1 MALKTDYKD
10 YVADGARKYRL
21 TANADGTTGI
31 EDATAYAQQGDRFG
45 AADINAT
52 NTAVNAAAGAAAAAQ
67 STANAA
73 MPKAGGTFTGSVQA
87 ATGTT
92 FHIGEVKNIRII
104 NQAYNAV
111 LGGTLF
117 IDLQRK

>member
-67 STANAA
+67 STADAA
-73 MPKAGGTFTGSVQA
+73 MPQRGGTFTGDVSGALVTASSWSFKNISVHTSA
-87 ATGTT
+87 GGDTGTN
-92 FHIGEVKNIRII
+92 VQRI
-104 NQAYNAV
+104 V
-111 LGGTLF
+111 MM
-117 IDLQRK
+117 RK